1 MRAEDV
7 IDTRF
12 TPTRFRAGYDQDQV
26 DDLLDRITATFAA
39 AEQGRGPGPLTADE
53 VVAARFQPTKFREGY
68 DQGEVDDFLAEV
80 VVALRAAETPA
91 AG

>member
-7 IDTRF
+7 IATRF
-12 TPTRFRAGYDQDQV
+12 TPTRFRDGYDQDQV

-39 AEQGRGPGPLTADE
+39 VEQGRGPGPLSADE

-68 DQGEVDDFLAEV
+68 DQDQVDAFLDQV
-80 VVALRAAETPA
+80 VVALRAVEPSA